1 MSDTLFIVMT
11 KMAAKIVAMT
21 TVILKKKTKMIVL
34 MINRR

>member
-11 KMAAKIVAMT
+11 KMAAKIVVMAN
-21 TVILKKKTKMIVL
+21 VILKKNTKIML